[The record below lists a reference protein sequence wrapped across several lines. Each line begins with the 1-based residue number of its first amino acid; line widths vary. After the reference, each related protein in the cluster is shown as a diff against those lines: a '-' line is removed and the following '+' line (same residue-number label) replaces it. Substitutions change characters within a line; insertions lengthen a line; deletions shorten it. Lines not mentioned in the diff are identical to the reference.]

1 MPRKK
6 VLKQY
11 PKVEFDKSKEFPISD
26 FSFSSGFDIYQ
37 KSESEIVLHYQEH
50 QLVHKF
56 CPNTICQ
63 RYPTEL
69 ILIKQKEK
77 RQIKWYLQCPVCKE
91 RFPCRP
97 KTLKNLWGGPKMI
110 YMQLYTFCLRLDHQ
124 QAVNFLGCGK
134 QSGHKVRHFRKRAQS
149 VIIMGLETE
158 NKKLGGG
165 VSNPVITD
173 EMQKGVRRSGN
184 GKQKSKPTRVH
195 GDVQGAC
202 DNDRYRFEITSKE
215 SRGPPRFE
223 QIDDNLVNW
232 LLPDSTVM
240 TDGAKCYITFQEKYP
255 QLVPY
260 LMQLNHSVGEWA
272 RRVTLEG
279 KKMTAT
285 TNKIDGAWSHL
296 RRFFSNHNVSQA
308 DAFRYLKEFE
318 FFFGQWAKSQNS
330 FERMLYYMQL
340 DFEIKNIKGP
350 ELADAWVDYSK
361 SNISFVFKILKE
373 KRTFPQFF
381 VTKTQHN

>member
-1 MPRKK
+1 
-6 VLKQY
+6 
-11 PKVEFDKSKEFPISD
+11 
-26 FSFSSGFDIYQ
+26 
-37 KSESEIVLHYQEH
+37 
-50 QLVHKF
+50 
-56 CPNTICQ
+56 
-63 RYPTEL
+63 
-69 ILIKQKEK
+69 
-77 RQIKWYLQCPVCKE
+77 
-91 RFPCRP
+91 
-97 KTLKNLWGGPKMI
+97 
-110 YMQLYTFCLRLDHQ
+110 
-124 QAVNFLGCGK
+124 
-134 QSGHKVRHFRKRAQS
+134 
-149 VIIMGLETE
+149 
-158 NKKLGGG
+158 
-165 VSNPVITD
+165 
-173 EMQKGVRRSGN
+173 
-184 GKQKSKPTRVH
+184 
-195 GDVQGAC
+195 
-202 DNDRYRFEITSKE
+202 
-215 SRGPPRFE
+215 
-223 QIDDNLVNW
+223 
-232 LLPDSTVM
+232 M

-381 VTKTQHN
+381 VTKTQHNQEKTFLPFCEYFLSRNIFKSKRNILQKIKTFFFDTFESQRDNTK